1 LWQSPDFLFDFPRFF
16 QALNYSRICRSKYGK
31 AEKNRGENRMNT
43 TMTVQVP
50 TNTRTAGIAAS
61 QRTTQQ
67 RRPRVWLG
75 FTGAKKVPL
84 PAGDVA
90 Y

>member
-1 LWQSPDFLFDFPRFF
+1 
-16 QALNYSRICRSKYGK
+16 
-31 AEKNRGENRMNT
+31 MNT